1 MSSLWTPDGE
11 RPIARPGPGGGDDGP
26 RAPRGPPSADP
37 IDPDGPPD
45 MDEEALA
52 EQAAALRREL
62 VNSPVEVVV
71 ANHCYGLFELAAV
84 YLSQQPPLLV
94 QARLAIDALGCL
106 VAGLEG
112 RLGESEDQL
121 KDGLSQLRLAFV
133 QIDGAQ
139 RAGADLASAA
149 GANGG
154 SAGPDP
160 TPDAGPP
167 EADAEPDAGG

>member
-1 MSSLWTPDGE
+1 
-11 RPIARPGPGGGDDGP
+11 
-26 RAPRGPPSADP
+26 
-37 IDPDGPPD
+37 

-52 EQAAALRREL
+52 AQTAALREEL

-94 QARLAIDALGCL
+94 QARLAIDALACL
-106 VAGLEG
+106 VGGLEG
-112 RLGESEDQL
+112 RLGEAEDQL
-121 KDGLSQLRLAFV
+121 KDGLSQLRLAYV

-139 RAGADLASAA
+139 RAGADMASAA

-154 SAGPDP
+154 SAGPGPARDG
-160 TPDAGPP
+160 GPP